1 MAQKIKLSIEEIYAR
16 MQENDPDIT
25 KGVPNIFKSPVWSKY
40 RCIFYKGHRQDFAQC
55 NSCGKLMLHKART
68 GNSQLLRHKCAT
80 AKKQYRIPN
89 HRYDEHRVAKEN
101 HGIVKEEQSSN
112 NDQNNS
118 DYESNHEY
126 NNDSIDETDRSAMQ
140 TMYRNEEEF
149 HDEPVTWVKAN
160 AMEYKNEIEVSE
172 YSISEQSPDQ
182 LSREELSFKIAQKDP
197 SITFTLNNEHPKWKQ
212 FAMVFYNGTEQ
223 NFLRC
228 VTCGMLLSGDMK
240 SIASLSRHK
249 CPQLD
254 PKPMSPLFS
263 PSLLLQAKLVYKSLR
278 SPELFD
284 DPNFADFCASLVDNQ
299 TQPELS
305 NRRKMTDKILPL
317 MVDKI
322 KEDIRAEIRT
332 VNACLSYEI
341 WSWDE
346 HRKIFTLYAD
356 WINHEF
362 QLKRYCLGTVLA
374 DTVSNKLNLDPLISS
389 ILKEYMDDVQNFKK
403 KKCVLIMSHDLSNA
417 GLTDIDVTDM
427 ETVTCS
433 LEKLNYGI
441 IKLLEENKSV
451 EYIQAL
457 KETYK
462 IKNLKEL
469 VAFLE
474 NVITTDDPKLDEF
487 LHQLKILREFGN
499 SIANFKETTLD
510 SIFLWK
516 MKLQKHFL
524 ANESD
529 EPRLADAKHEFNQM
543 INETLNINDLHKI
556 GVFLNPKFKHL
567 KFVPRQERNEFED
580 IIMSKINE
588 QLLEVGLDPN
598 TFEIRT
604 MSDTQNEPKGNELF
618 AEFME
623 SNPGTFTL
631 ADSLK
636 NEVRQYAD
644 MKISGNGDLLGYWR
658 HSNFEDLRKLVRKYL
673 MIPACSIQSR
683 INYLNLDKHLIERR
697 KTLDLIDIQNV
708 LFLYHNMP

>member
-1 MAQKIKLSIEEIYAR
+1 MEHKIKLSIEEIYSR

-80 AKKQYRIPN
+80 AKKQYRVPN
-89 HRYDEHRVAKEN
+89 ERYDDSRVAMKDEDGSFDTYEN
-101 HGIVKEEQSSN
+101 DSTTEFNKDESLDEVDRAQVSFKQEEDFHEGPVAWVKVNNNSSYNHHNNESLSPEEIADFSQSS
-112 NDQNNS
+112 
-118 DYESNHEY
+118 EH
-126 NNDSIDETDRSAMQ
+126 
-140 TMYRNEEEF
+140 
-149 HDEPVTWVKAN
+149 
-160 AMEYKNEIEVSE
+160 
-172 YSISEQSPDQ
+172 
-182 LSREELSFKIAQKDP
+182 LSREELSFKIAQKDAGI
-197 SITFTLNNEHPKWKQ
+197 SFSMNHEHPRWKQ
-212 FAMVFYNGTEQ
+212 FASIFYNNIEQ
-223 NFLRC
+223 HYLRC
-228 VTCGMLLSGDMK
+228 VTCGVLLRGDK
-240 SIASLSRHK
+240 RTSIASLSRHK
-249 CPQLD
+249 CLPLD

-299 TQPELS
+299 TQPELA

-317 MVDKI
+317 MVDRI
-322 KEDIRAEIRT
+322 KEEIRAEIRT
-332 VNACLSYEI
+332 VNACLSYEL
-341 WSWDE
+341 WNWDE

-356 WINHEF
+356 WINHEY

-374 DTVSNKLNLDPLISS
+374 ESASNKINLDPLISA
-389 ILKEYMDDVQNFKK
+389 ILKDYMDDVTTFKR
-403 KKCVLIMSHDLSNA
+403 KKCVLIVAEDLSNA
-417 GLTDIDVTDM
+417 EISGIQVTDI

-433 LEKLNYGI
+433 LEQINQGI
-441 IKLLEENKSV
+441 VRMLENPSA
-451 EYIQAL
+451 EYLRMLKNVHKIQ
-457 KETYK
+457 
-462 IKNLKEL
+462 NLKQL
-469 VAFLE
+469 MIFLDS
-474 NVITTDDPKLDEF
+474 VITTDDPKFDMF
-487 LHQLKILREFGN
+487 LHALKILKEFGN
-499 SIANFKETTLD
+499 SISNYKETTVD

-516 MKLQKHFL
+516 IKLQKHFTPL
-524 ANESD
+524 ESD
-529 EPRLADAKHEFNQM
+529 EPRLAEAKTAIHDAISAALTITDM
-543 INETLNINDLHKI
+543 HKI
-556 GVFLNPKFKHL
+556 SVFLNPKFKHL
-567 KFVPRQERNEFED
+567 KFISRAERNEFED
-580 IIMSKINE
+580 IVMSRINE

-623 SNPGTFTL
+623 TNPGSFTL

-636 NEVRQYAD
+636 NEVRQYMD
-644 MKISGNGDLLGYWR
+644 TKINGSGDLLPYWR

-683 INYLNLDKHLIERR
+683 INYLNLDHHLIERR
-697 KTLDLIDIQNV
+697 KALDLLDIQNV